1 VRGPHDGRELECRGG
16 GEGGERER
24 ERERARSKTF
34 QDGRAFFGESSGIGC
49 RVRVGV
55 SLKIQLFVI
64 FMSFCKI

>member
-1 VRGPHDGRELECRGG
+1 MTAVSWNVEEVEKGA
-16 GEGGERER
+16 RER
-24 ERERARSKTF
+24 ERERGLGLRHF
-34 QDGRAFFGESSGIGC
+34 RRAFFGESSGIGC